1 MEKINHGFG
10 KRNAGGEPVR
20 VTESTSVSTSFH
32 AAIDAMREAK
42 DKDRVSV
49 GRWIIRGLLFVMLLE
64 SIRALIF

>member
-1 MEKINHGFG
+1 MDKINHGFG

-49 GRWIIRGLLFVMLLE
+49 GRWIIRGMLLVCLIE
-64 SIRALIF
+64 RTWALFH